1 MEIEISLCKNYKTRS
16 QRNGKQTGEN
26 YTKNVATQTGVFKL
40 IPKVPVHLKEKQI
53 KPRYIETMP
62 LLVLLRLFAL
72 YILWILLFGGRHA
85 ICHLSQ
91 TRHIKICQQKSKNCE
106 TRPQIAHPSKLMQME
121 LRWKLM
127 NALIPLTMS
136 MRIHKANLNMRN

>member
-1 MEIEISLCKNYKTRS
+1 MNDEIEDCSIGDSRIETENTKEESKTEDEMEIEISLCKNYKTRS
-16 QRNGKQTGEN
+16 QRNGKQTGQN

-91 TRHIKICQQKSKNCE
+91 TRHIKIC
-106 TRPQIAHPSKLMQME
+106 
-121 LRWKLM
+121 
-127 NALIPLTMS
+127 
-136 MRIHKANLNMRN
+136 

>member
-1 MEIEISLCKNYKTRS
+1 MNDEIEDCSIGDSRIETENTKEESKTEDEMEIEISLCKNYKTRS
-16 QRNGKQTGEN
+16 QRNGKETGEN

-53 KPRYIETMP
+53 KPRYIETKP

-91 TRHIKICQQKSKNCE
+91 TRHIKIC
-106 TRPQIAHPSKLMQME
+106 
-121 LRWKLM
+121 
-127 NALIPLTMS
+127 
-136 MRIHKANLNMRN
+136 

>member
-1 MEIEISLCKNYKTRS
+1 MNDEIEDCSIGDSRIETENTKEESKTEDEMEIEISLCKNYKTRS

-91 TRHIKICQQKSKNCE
+91 TRQIKIC
-106 TRPQIAHPSKLMQME
+106 
-121 LRWKLM
+121 
-127 NALIPLTMS
+127 
-136 MRIHKANLNMRN
+136 

>member
-1 MEIEISLCKNYKTRS
+1 MNDEIEDCSIGDSRTETENTKEESKTEDEMEIEISLCKNYKTRS

-53 KPRYIETMP
+53 KPRYIEAMP

-85 ICHLSQ
+85 ICHFSQ
-91 TRHIKICQQKSKNCE
+91 TRHIKIS
-106 TRPQIAHPSKLMQME
+106 
-121 LRWKLM
+121 
-127 NALIPLTMS
+127 
-136 MRIHKANLNMRN
+136 